1 MRRVVVTGARGPAGA
16 SVARQLVER
25 GHQVLGVDMHPEGE
39 GPFTVLRVPPV
50 LDPTY
55 PDALFAAARCWSADL
70 IIPTVSEELTLPAL
84 HHTSPEWSVVV
95 GPASAVSIASDK
107 WSTYRVLADA
117 GVPVPASTLGTSWTT
132 AAHGALAGYEGP
144 LVSKPRHGRG
154 GRGVVVHPHV
164 GRLGLTSDSIVQE
177 FAPGTEYAV
186 DLLVS
191 SRWGTVDVVAVLEKT
206 ALAQG
211 DVGNGTHVRRLA
223 AGQPADVVAAASDA
237 VLAIGLTGPADVD
250 VRRLRDGTAVVLE
263 INARLG
269 AHSAYVPEICGGIL
283 DHYRVMATR

>member
-1 MRRVVVTGARGPAGA
+1 MVTGARGPAGA

-25 GHQVLGVDMHPEGE
+25 GHDVLGVDMDPAGD
-39 GPFTVLRVPPV
+39 GPFQVVRVPPS
-50 LDPTY
+50 LDTTY
-55 PDALFAAARCWSADL
+55 PDALFAAAHCWSADL

-84 HHTSPEWSVVV
+84 HEPSREWSIVI
-95 GPASAVSIASDK
+95 GPTSAVSIASDK
-107 WSTYRVLADA
+107 WSTYRVLLEA
-117 GVPVPASTLGTSWTT
+117 GVPVPASTLGSTGWPG
-132 AAHGALAGYEGP
+132 AAGALSGYDGP
-144 LVSKPRHGRG
+144 LVSKPRTGRG
-154 GRGVVVHPHV
+154 GRGVVLHP
-164 GRLGLTSDSIVQE
+164 RPEPLGLTSDSIVQE

-206 ALAQG
+206 ELAQG

-223 AGQPADVVAAASDA
+223 AGEPADVVTAASDA

-250 VRRLRDGTAVVLE
+250 VRRRQDGSVVVLE

-269 AHSAYVPEICGGIL
+269 AHSAHVPEICGGIL
-283 DHYRVMATR
+283 DHYRVLASR

>member
-1 MRRVVVTGARGPAGA
+1 MVTGARGPAGA

-25 GHQVLGVDMHPEGE
+25 GHDVLGVDMDPAGD
-39 GPFTVLRVPPV
+39 GPFQVLRVPPS

-55 PDALFAAARCWSADL
+55 PDALFAAAHCWSADL

-84 HHTSPEWSVVV
+84 QETSREWSVVI
-95 GPASAVSIASDK
+95 GPRSAVSIASDK
-107 WSTYRVLADA
+107 WSTYRVLLEA
-117 GVPVPASTLGTSWTT
+117 GVPVPASTLGSSGWP
-132 AAHGALAGYEGP
+132 AAAGALAGYDGP

-154 GRGVVVHPHV
+154 GRGVVVHPHPEP
-164 GRLGLTSDSIVQE
+164 LGLTSDSIVQE

-211 DVGNGTHVRRLA
+211 DVGNGTSVRRLA
-223 AGQPADVVAAASDA
+223 PGQPADVVAAASDA

-250 VRRLRDGTAVVLE
+250 VRRRHDGSVVVLE

-269 AHSAYVPEICGGIL
+269 AHSAHVPEICTGIL
-283 DHYRVMATR
+283 DHYRVLATR